1 MNKIYFNGIVIFVIT
16 FILLT
21 IFNKPSSNIPAHV
34 DEPSVVETAIRISN
48 GSLNPE
54 FFRYPSGH
62 MNSLAVMYKIAGY
75 FSIDLTI
82 IKYYKIA
89 WAFSR
94 VCIAGIAAMVFL
106 ICTINMNIYFG
117 ILGSVLIS
125 FNPLLRSHANF
136 AIVDVTMA
144 FFVTLF
150 FLMVTILYSKSRKDI
165 KYLLVLPIIVGIAIS
180 MKYTAALLIPS
191 LLFISSQFVYNKEKY
206 LLQTNY
212 LKILLLCL
220 GIIFGL
226 ISIFTIVNQQLVL
239 DYLLNFTTD
248 GIIEIEYLK
257 TLTQVV
263 YLFIVMGFCFILL
276 RFWHNEKKDKILG
289 ILFSPINGLVLLS
302 VIMSFFIFSPYTLIE
317 WKLSFADFMYEYRHM
332 KIGSAAQYHHQSDEY
347 IHIISNLSSSVSVLF
362 YIKLFLN
369 NFGFTGLL
377 LGLYGIVKLYLRKP
391 KYLMSLLIYLLLVLF
406 TLFSWKNV
414 ATRYTLSILPLMVV
428 FFTFGAYELKNMIVK
443 KYDVFQK

>member
-1 MNKIYFNGIVIFVIT
+1 
-16 FILLT
+16 
-21 IFNKPSSNIPAHV
+21 
-34 DEPSVVETAIRISN
+34 
-48 GSLNPE
+48 
-54 FFRYPSGH
+54 
-62 MNSLAVMYKIAGY
+62 
-75 FSIDLTI
+75 
-82 IKYYKIA
+82 
-89 WAFSR
+89 
-94 VCIAGIAAMVFL
+94 
-106 ICTINMNIYFG
+106 
-117 ILGSVLIS
+117 
-125 FNPLLRSHANF
+125 
-136 AIVDVTMA
+136 
-144 FFVTLF
+144 
-150 FLMVTILYSKSRKDI
+150 
-165 KYLLVLPIIVGIAIS
+165 
-180 MKYTAALLIPS
+180 
-191 LLFISSQFVYNKEKY
+191 
-206 LLQTNY
+206 
-212 LKILLLCL
+212 
-220 GIIFGL
+220 
-226 ISIFTIVNQQLVL
+226 VNQQLVL

-289 ILFSPINGLVLLS
+289 ILFSSINGLVLLS